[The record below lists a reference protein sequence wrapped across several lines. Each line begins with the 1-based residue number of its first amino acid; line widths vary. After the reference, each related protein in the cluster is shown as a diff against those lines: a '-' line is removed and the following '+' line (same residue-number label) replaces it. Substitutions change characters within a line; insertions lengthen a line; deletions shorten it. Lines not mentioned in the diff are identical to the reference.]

1 MFFGASAFNQPLG
14 DWRVDKVT
22 DMSVMFEGAASF
34 NQPIGGWQVDQVA
47 DMSYMFD
54 GASAF
59 DRPLGD
65 WSVGNVG
72 DFRFMFKGA
81 TSFNQPLSGW
91 SVAKAMN
98 MRSMFK
104 GASAFNQDFGWCVGN
119 DVSLK
124 KAFTNTPCSSTS
136 CGVEYDGSDDCG
148 YKPTRTPTREP
159 TPAYLPTYRPTL
171 NDACSNG
178 VQDGEE
184 SDVDCGGPPPCPRC
198 EMERKCRVW
207 EDCETGY
214 CESRK
219 CWPNDVDADDFDECD
234 KYYCGNDPYWRY
246 DAGDKGLL
254 GCDDIAGEP
263 EKIENRCRTQE
274 RIGVDATGREV
285 RASWACKGVCR

>member
-1 MFFGASAFNQPLG
+1 MGGLGCRVCLASSCF
-14 DWRVDKVT
+14 
-22 DMSVMFEGAASF
+22 
-34 NQPIGGWQVDQVA
+34 
-47 DMSYMFD
+47 
-54 GASAF
+54 
-59 DRPLGD
+59 
-65 WSVGNVG
+65 
-72 DFRFMFKGA
+72 
-81 TSFNQPLSGW
+81 
-91 SVAKAMN
+91 AM
-98 MRSMFK
+98 
-104 GASAFNQDFGWCVGN
+104 GN

-136 CGVEYDGSDDCG
+136 CGVEYDGFDDCG

-219 CWPNDVDADDFDECD
+219 CWPNDVDSDDFDECD

-263 EKIENRCRTQE
+263 EKIEKRCRTQE
-274 RIGVDATGREV
+274 RVGVDATGREV
-285 RASWACKGVCR
+285 RASVACKGVCRESCEGC